1 MPHNAII
8 KEISPGFPN
17 NSSYFISCLF
27 IIVPRLKSRAFS
39 FSASVQLL
47 SRVKVYF
54 SLFFS
59 SSEHVYLQLPEIK
72 IPSPP
77 TARLGQPGVG
87 SRQDSVERHFAPG
100 SAPYMYADQTEH
112 EGEVE
117 DSILRERRSGQDGID
132 SCLINL
138 AESSSDEAERSEKVN
153 VKLECEPT
161 ACLST
166 GIWRGCS
173 LKQG

>member
-1 MPHNAII
+1 M
-8 KEISPGFPN
+8 
-17 NSSYFISCLF
+17 
-27 IIVPRLKSRAFS
+27 
-39 FSASVQLL
+39 
-47 SRVKVYF
+47 KVYF

-72 IPSPP
+72 ISRHP
-77 TARLGQPGVG
+77 TSRLGQPAVV
-87 SRQDSVERHFAPG
+87 SRQDSVERPFARG
-100 SAPYMYADQTEH
+100 SAPYMYADQIGH

-132 SCLINL
+132 SCFLNL
-138 AESSSDEAERSEKVN
+138 AISSSDEAERSEN
-153 VKLECEPT
+153 LNSKLECEPT